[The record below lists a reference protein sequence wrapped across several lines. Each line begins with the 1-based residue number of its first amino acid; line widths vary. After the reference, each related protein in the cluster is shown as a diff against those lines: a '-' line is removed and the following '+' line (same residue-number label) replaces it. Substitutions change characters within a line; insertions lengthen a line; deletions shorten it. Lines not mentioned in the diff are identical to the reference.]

1 LAYAGSEKA
10 AEDVGFY
17 YAANAA
23 GRFIGTL
30 LSGLLYEL
38 GGITL
43 ALSGSA
49 AMLMLCWLVTLKLP
63 TERSLSLRLA
73 QPVSAERGS
82 RV

>member
-1 LAYAGSEKA
+1 
-10 AEDVGFY
+10 
-17 YAANAA
+17 
-23 GRFIGTL
+23 